1 MDDLDL
7 ILELEEE
14 SRVMAAVGLV
24 RKSELDEDLI
34 AIQSAD
40 WLAECVE
47 INEAVSVS

>member
-1 MDDLDL
+1 MDEDL

-14 SRVMAAVGLV
+14 ARVLAAVGLV
-24 RKSELDEDLI
+24 QDDYSEKIL